1 MRKSCRPAAVL
12 LAAALLLS
20 ALLTGCVKPNPAE
33 NYQNP
38 IFFYYCRKDAEYA
51 SRTGALASEVRDLRD
66 PDISIADILKLY
78 FAGPK
83 SEDMTSPFPENLRCE
98 DVSLQDGIVQ
108 LHLSNEY
115 SALTGVRLSLASAC
129 ITMTLSQID
138 FVKGVQ
144 IRTDAGTLSEQ
155 GTEDFSVEDFLLQ
168 DDSSVNPE
176 QTVTLYFADKGSGKL
191 KAEKRTITYTRQ
203 EDLPELALKALF
215 AGPSEP
221 GLSQAIPEGTEL
233 VDVSVSG
240 SLCTVVVSETFADC
254 DTDKTAAELAVHSIV
269 ATLCLLGEIDQVQIS
284 ILNGADLKFCT
295 IQKPL
300 STQDSWIG

>member
-1 MRKSCRPAAVL
+1 
-12 LAAALLLS
+12 
-20 ALLTGCVKPNPAE
+20 
-33 NYQNP
+33 
-38 IFFYYCRKDAEYA
+38 
-51 SRTGALASEVRDLRD
+51 
-66 PDISIADILKLY
+66 
-78 FAGPK
+78 
-83 SEDMTSPFPENLRCE
+83 
-98 DVSLQDGIVQ
+98 
-108 LHLSNEY
+108 
-115 SALTGVRLSLASAC
+115 VRLSLASAC